1 MRILYRIVDRIFQE
15 RGYSI
20 YPNWRLEG
28 LPLEQHLRQLF
39 RHLGI
44 RCILDVGANAG
55 QYRDFVRQRVGFQG
69 EIHSFEPLPS
79 LANSLLERA
88 KGDPAWHIH
97 PHALGN
103 QDTTLEINVM
113 SRDTFS
119 SFLEPNT
126 AESMGFS
133 DSNKVIA
140 REMVS
145 LKRLDDVL
153 KDWHEID
160 FRSVYLKV
168 DTQGF
173 DLEVLRGAANLLR
186 SLRGFQI
193 ELSVLPI
200 YKGAPGYLDMLRQ
213 LNDWGFHIS
222 GLFPIS
228 HDSMLRAIEFDCVM
242 VSNDER

>member
-1 MRILYRIVDRIFQE
+1 MRFLYRAIDRTF
-15 RGYSI
+15 RAFGYSI
-20 YPNWRLEG
+20 LPNWRLEG

-39 RHLGI
+39 QHLGI
-44 RCILDVGANAG
+44 RCVLDVGANAG
-55 QYRDFVRQRVGFQG
+55 QYRDFLRHRVGFQG
-69 EIHSFEPLPS
+69 EIHSFEPLSS
-79 LANSLLERA
+79 LANLLLERA
-88 KGDPAWHIH
+88 KRDPAWHIH

-103 QDTTLEINVM
+103 QDTKLEINVM
-113 SRDTFS
+113 ARDTFS

-126 AESMGFS
+126 TESTDFS
-133 DSNKVIA
+133 DSNKVLA

-153 KDWHEID
+153 KDWRDKD
-160 FRSVYLKV
+160 FTSVYLKV

-173 DLEVLRGAANLLR
+173 DLEVLQGATDLLR

-200 YKGAPGYLDMLRQ
+200 YKGTPGYLDMLRQ
-213 LNDWGFHIS
+213 LNDWGFHVS

-228 HDSMLRAIEFDCVM
+228 HDSQLRAVEFDCVM
-242 VSNDER
+242 VSKDKR